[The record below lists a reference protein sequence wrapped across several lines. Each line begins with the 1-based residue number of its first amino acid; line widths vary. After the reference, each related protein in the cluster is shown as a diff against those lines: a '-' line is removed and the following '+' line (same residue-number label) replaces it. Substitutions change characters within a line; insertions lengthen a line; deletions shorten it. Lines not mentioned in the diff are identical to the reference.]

1 MFHRASNSR
10 EGWDERNEGGVGSQG
25 RGRQGER
32 NGIASAGQK
41 IRKWREEVSHYSVIT
56 RNNVDLMR
64 GFKYRL

>member
-1 MFHRASNSR
+1 MGLRV
-10 EGWDERNEGGVGSQG
+10 EEGGQE
-25 RGRQGER
+25 ER